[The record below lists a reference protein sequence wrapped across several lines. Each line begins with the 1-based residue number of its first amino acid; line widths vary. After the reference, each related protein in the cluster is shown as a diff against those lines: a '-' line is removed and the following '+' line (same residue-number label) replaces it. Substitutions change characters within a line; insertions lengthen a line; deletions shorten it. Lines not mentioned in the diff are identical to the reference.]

1 MEKATEHDQLIAELL
16 AAADAAKAAQA
27 IPQAATPPA
36 DRQQTA
42 PNKPRSTSP
51 RPLSGL
57 YDKIGMT
64 LALVAALAVAAL
76 LWYAGAWFTLW
87 FLERAGLA
95 LAGAGAL
102 RWLIPAALTAGQL
115 WLWPRANSPWQSLLL
130 FLGFLGF
137 DVGTSWGGFTS
148 WGAGRRVELF
158 NGFTIPKDG
167 PWLNGIALVLG
178 LTFAFL
184 PEKIARWALGELR
197 RVWR

>member
-1 MEKATEHDQLIAELL
+1 MQRNNAQVPGGILDQAPP
-16 AAADAAKAAQA
+16 AAQLDQ
-27 IPQAATPPA
+27 PAATPQDMAPT
-36 DRQQTA
+36 DRQRIA
-42 PNKPRSTSP
+42 SSKPRSTS
-51 RPLSGL
+51 RPLGGL
-57 YDKIGMT
+57 YDKAGMT
-64 LALVAALAVAAL
+64 LALVASLAVAAL
-76 LWYAGAWFTLW
+76 LWFAGAWFTLW

-95 LAGAGAL
+95 LAGAGAA

-115 WLWPRANSPWQSLLL
+115 WLWPRANSPWQSLIV

-158 NGFTIPKDG
+158 NGFTIPQGG
-167 PWLNGIALVLG
+167 PWLHGLALVLG
-178 LTFAFL
+178 LSFAFL